1 MPRKGIAYETILC
14 TSTITSAAPPTATTT
29 DRPDANAP
37 LIAVE
42 LKKHYEPFFIYIFE
56 TFNYLASMNP
66 SANNKSLHMGTK
78 KLLLT
83 YQFF

>member
-14 TSTITSAAPPTATTT
+14 TSTITSSAPPTATTT

-42 LKKHYEPFFIYIFE
+42 LEK
-56 TFNYLASMNP
+56 TL
-66 SANNKSLHMGTK
+66 
-78 KLLLT
+78 
-83 YQFF
+83 